1 MQQKNIMLLVLK
13 NVDASN
19 IFSNIFIDITNF
31 EKQMPRATSL
41 FNVKPIA
48 PFVSIS
54 GAILWSSSPT
64 LIWST

>member
-41 FNVKPIA
+41 FTVKPIA

-54 GAILWSSSPT
+54 GAILWPSSPT